1 MAKKTKSSNLSID
14 ERLEQALISEENE
27 PYTLPDNWCWIRLGS
42 INNYAGRSVDP
53 ASTPSDIF
61 ELYSVPSSADN
72 YPEIVAGDEIGSTKQ
87 AVEKEDVL
95 LCKINPRINRVWKVA
110 KHTEYALLASSEWII
125 IRNKGIVS
133 DYLMWCLRSPYFREF
148 MLSNVSGIGGS
159 LMRAQPKHVQNYPIP
174 LPPTSEQRRIVEKL
188 ESLFAKLDEAKEKAQ
203 EVVDGFET
211 RKAAILHKAFSGE
224 LTAKWRKQH
233 MVDIECWEAKQWG
246 ELIQRIEAGKNW
258 KCEERPPYYNEFGV
272 VKVSAV
278 TWGEFNELESK
289 TCTLPEQW
297 NEKVQIRTGD
307 FLFSRANTL
316 QLVGNCVIVSEIERR
331 LMLSD
336 KILRLSFNDLVVPY
350 YVLHFTRSDFYRQ
363 QVENLASGNQESMRN
378 ISQKNMGMIEIP
390 IPSISEQQ
398 EIVKILNSIIVKE
411 QQIKKAAEETISK
424 IDFMKKSILTR
435 AFCGELGTNDS
446 VDESAIELLKR
457 II

>member
-1 MAKKTKSSNLSID
+1 MAKKTKSSNPTID

-27 PYTLPDNWCWIRLGS
+27 PYKLPDNWCWVRLGS
-42 INNYAGRSVDP
+42 INNYAGCSVDP
-53 ASTPSDIF
+53 AKAPSDIF
-61 ELYSVPSSADN
+61 ELYSVPSSADD

-174 LPPTSEQRRIVEKL
+174 LPPTSEQMRIVEKL

-211 RKAAILHKAFSGE
+211 RKSAILHKAFSGE
-224 LTAKWRKQH
+224 LTEKWRTEQGLSDLWKTQKLSDVAH
-233 MVDIECWEAKQWG
+233 LQTGLMKGKKYDGDTVFMPYLRVANVQDGYLDLNEIKTIKVATANYERYLLRKGDVLFTEGGDYDKLGRGTVWNDEIPNCLHQNHIFVVRVDTNCLMPAFLSYQAGSQYGKKYFMSCAKQ
-246 ELIQRIEAGKNW
+246 
-258 KCEERPPYYNEFGV
+258 
-272 VKVSAV
+272 
-278 TWGEFNELESK
+278 T
-289 TCTLPEQW
+289 T
-297 NEKVQIRTGD
+297 
-307 FLFSRANTL
+307 
-316 QLVGNCVIVSEIERR
+316 
-331 LMLSD
+331 
-336 KILRLSFNDLVVPY
+336 
-350 YVLHFTRSDFYRQ
+350 
-363 QVENLASGNQESMRN
+363 NLASINSTQL
-378 ISQKNMGMIEIP
+378 KNFPVMIPTID
-390 IPSISEQQ
+390 EQQ
-398 EIVKILNSIIVKE
+398 EIVRILDSVLVKE
-411 QQIKKAAEETISK
+411 KQAKEAAEAVLEQ
-424 IDFMKKSILTR
+424 IDRQKSAILSLACR
-435 AFCGELGTNDS
+435 GELGTNDPAE
-446 VDESAIELLKR
+446 ESAVELLKR

>member
-211 RKAAILHKAFSGE
+211 RKSAILHKAFSRE
-224 LTAKWRKQH
+224 LTEKWRAQQGLSDLWKTQRLSDVAH
-233 MVDIECWEAKQWG
+233 LQTGLMKGKKYDGDTVFMPYLRVANVQDGYLDLNEIKTIKVARANYERYLLRKGDVLFTEGGDYDKLGRGTVWNDEIPNCLHQNHIFVVRVDTNCLMPAFLSYQAGSQYGKKYFMSCAKQ
-246 ELIQRIEAGKNW
+246 
-258 KCEERPPYYNEFGV
+258 
-272 VKVSAV
+272 
-278 TWGEFNELESK
+278 T
-289 TCTLPEQW
+289 T
-297 NEKVQIRTGD
+297 
-307 FLFSRANTL
+307 
-316 QLVGNCVIVSEIERR
+316 
-331 LMLSD
+331 
-336 KILRLSFNDLVVPY
+336 
-350 YVLHFTRSDFYRQ
+350 
-363 QVENLASGNQESMRN
+363 NLASINSTQL
-378 ISQKNMGMIEIP
+378 KNFPVMIP
-390 IPSISEQQ
+390 TLDEQQ
-398 EIVKILNSIIVKE
+398 EIVRILDSVLAKE
-411 QQIKKAAEETISK
+411 KQAKEAAEVVLEQ
-424 IDFMKKSILTR
+424 IDRQKKSILSL
-435 AFCGELGTNDS
+435 AFRGELGTNDP
-446 VDESAIELLKR
+446 VEESAVELLTR

>member
-224 LTAKWRKQH
+224 LTAKWREENEIPTNSWQETKLGYVLREIKYGSSEKSDYSYTGIPVLRIPNIGD
-233 MVDIECWEAKQWG
+233 M
-246 ELIQRIEAGKNW
+246 ELIFDDLKFLRQNDCLPNEYL
-258 KCEERPPYYNEFGV
+258 EENDILIIRSNG
-272 VKVSAV
+272 
-278 TWGEFNELESK
+278 SK
-289 TCTLPEQW
+289 
-297 NEKVQIRTGD
+297 D
-307 FLFSRANTL
+307 
-316 QLVGNCVIVSEIERR
+316 LVGKCALVKDLDQEYTYASFLIR
-331 LMLSD
+331 L
-336 KILRLSFNDLVVPY
+336 RVQRY
-350 YVLHFTRSDFYRQ
+350 W
-363 QVENLASGNQESMRN
+363 
-378 ISQKNMGMIEIP
+378 
-390 IPSISEQQ
+390 
-398 EIVKILNSIIVKE
+398 
-411 QQIKKAAEETISK
+411 
-424 IDFMKKSILTR
+424 
-435 AFCGELGTNDS
+435 
-446 VDESAIELLKR
+446 
-457 II
+457 